1 MSVKEHERP
10 STDFTRTAIVGRI
23 RGNVSRV
30 DAKIKVEFDL
40 RPRLAYYWW
49 VPPREARSRFRS
61 PVTTTCWSYAHPSP
75 KGSNQSLSR
84 LVLVPPPVHDT
95 YKRPYQIV
103 QIITTTTSRIT
114 TTDGRFKSPIDNGR
128 VCIPCCVHGTMMG
141 RQKVGQGRIQ
151 KSTAA

>member
-114 TTDGRFKSPIDNGR
+114 TVQLSHEDAMLWMKKGRFRTIHLPTCPSPNR
-128 VCIPCCVHGTMMG
+128 SAT
-141 RQKVGQGRIQ
+141 Q
-151 KSTAA
+151 